1 MKIPKSWH
9 DVSVFQWQQLMDL
22 FLKNDPWLDLETLS
36 VGILCNLTEMEVYSL
51 DEKTYIDILNA
62 IKFLHEPPQGE
73 ARRYINVNGK
83 RYKCIYD
90 VRNIKAARYIEA
102 KHFGKDVV
110 GNLHRIAASMVQ
122 PQKRQLFWH
131 KDVKY
136 DASKHEEYA
145 SDLLGAPITAV
156 YGSVVFFCKVY
167 NRSINNLKD
176 YLKAEMMK
184 AGMTEQQAEDLH
196 QALCSFTDGITNA
209 P

>member
-22 FLKNDPWLDLETLS
+22 FLKNDPELDLETLS

-51 DEKTYIDILNA
+51 DEKTYIDILNS
-62 IKFLHEPPQGE
+62 IKFIHEPPKGE
-73 ARRYINVNGK
+73 AQRYIKVNGK

-122 PQKRQLFWH
+122 PQKRKLFVWQN
-131 KDVKY
+131 VKY
-136 DASKHEEYA
+136 DAAKHEEYA
-145 SDLLGAPITAV
+145 TDLLSAPITAV

-176 YLKAEMMK
+176 YLKTEMMT
-184 AGMTEQQAEDLH
+184 AGMTAEQAEEVH
-196 QALCSFTDGITNA
+196 QALCSITDGITSA
-209 P
+209 H